1 MRHGLR
7 ELPGHARRRRDRVL
21 SRGVDQ
27 AHPLSP
33 ELRRSG
39 ARRWLLPPW
48 PVPSR
53 PWRYRRDTVMPKHA
67 SSPPSQRQLRVAELI
82 RHAVADALTRGEIID
97 EGLAGR
103 LVTVPEVR
111 MSPDLRIATVFV
123 MPLGGKE
130 GKPVIKALASNAKY
144 LRGLIARR
152 VTLKFVPD
160 LRFRLDE
167 TFDYA

>member
-1 MRHGLR
+1 MAFAARAGPIPALAPPQGLK
-7 ELPGHARRRRDRVL
+7 A
-21 SRGVDQ
+21 
-27 AHPLSP
+27 
-33 ELRRSG
+33 
-39 ARRWLLPPW
+39 
-48 PVPSR
+48 
-53 PWRYRRDTVMPKHA
+53 MPKHA
-67 SSPPSQRQLRVAELI
+67 SSAPSQRQLRVAELI

-103 LVTVPEVR
+103 VVTVPEVR
-111 MSPDLRIATVFV
+111 MSPDLRIATVYV
-123 MPLGGKE
+123 MPLGGKD

-167 TFDYA
+167 TFDYAGRIDEVLRNPDVSRDLERPLPVITDAEDEGEA

>member
-1 MRHGLR
+1 
-7 ELPGHARRRRDRVL
+7 
-21 SRGVDQ
+21 
-27 AHPLSP
+27 
-33 ELRRSG
+33 
-39 ARRWLLPPW
+39 
-48 PVPSR
+48 
-53 PWRYRRDTVMPKHA
+53 MPKHA

-103 LVTVPEVR
+103 VVTVPEVR

-167 TFDYA
+167 TFDYAGRIDEVLRNPDVSRDLERPLPVISDAPDEGEA